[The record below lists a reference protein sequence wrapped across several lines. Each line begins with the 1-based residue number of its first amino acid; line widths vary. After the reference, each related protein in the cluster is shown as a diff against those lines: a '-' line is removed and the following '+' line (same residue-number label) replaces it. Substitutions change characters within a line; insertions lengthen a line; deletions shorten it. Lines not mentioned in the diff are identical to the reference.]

1 VDRSVLPLGAPRV
14 ERADAI
20 RNRLHL
26 AVQLTAALD
35 GPLLLY
41 LSASD
46 LTEAALQIEER
57 VAQGCQDLVQ
67 RVCRS

>member
-1 VDRSVLPLGAPRV
+1 MLLGQMDLGA
-14 ERADAI
+14 AD
-20 RNRLHL
+20 LDVL

-46 LTEAALQIEER
+46 LTEAASQIEER
-57 VAQGCQDLVQ
+57 IARSWQDLVQ
-67 RVCRS
+67 RVCRP